1 MAEAKAPAEAAEGQ
15 KEEDE
20 KYKLPDILLTEFTP
34 QEVNNMQ
41 HLFEELDEDRSG
53 AIDVVELGV
62 LFDKL
67 EEEIT
72 QERLREI
79 IAEVDD
85 DDSGELEY
93 PEFMMLMAKFKK
105 GESKFAKAASLL
117 NELNSTPAAEL
128 ERQCRKR
135 NLKVSF
141 EFVETRAAT
150 SMAAQQEIY
159 KCTVQG
165 EWIERIQGKMHKI
178 TEPRYFEGIATST
191 RDAKMAAAQAALSKL
206 KEAIPGVA
214 FPPGD
219 IPDTWRRWYETNMD
233 AGVDPDEL
241 LQTLVTKG
249 FIPAKNLELMQLT
262 SVHVSMQRLV
272 RSERNA
278 KLSENGRYIPPEWLD
293 WAEQQLDRGIKGTIV
308 LAILVKLGFRPER
321 NPHLLQL
328 LRASRGGTTV
338 DPVAPFVLD
347 YWGALEKRDS
357 EELRRYMRGG
367 QDPNERRQKSLFGFK
382 DEHRRLS
389 GRTGLEMVCL
399 SACPVELAVLLVAS
413 GAKSDT
419 RDEMGRTPLHHAAVG
434 GSRGICEFLLA
445 GAGAELHVKDNYGDT
460 PLHMAC
466 EHGRVDVI
474 KFFTEWQEERLR
486 RFQTGKDG
494 VGGITHRVAAK
505 RLFEKMQDE
514 KLSRHVPRRFS
525 IKWYREYCHLYR
537 DQVHA
542 KQLQT
547 LVEGAA
553 ETRAREKAGLPD
565 PPWGRIN
572 YINDFVEH
580 IDERERAS
588 LAPITDERIRAVMEE
603 YGPEEKTEIFVHAD
617 KSEEIVPLNMPFD
630 MLVRLLDK
638 VLEQSYV
645 NVRNVRGRTPIFNA
659 VEPLHVVVTEDHQDS
674 LQVMIDEHQA
684 DVRVK
689 DYQLDSIVDILKRGH
704 QGVPKNW
711 RTRPEDGG
719 EEEGTP
725 SKHDNLTSRENENGD
740 SETSQEEDEDLDD
753 PMRYVEQ
760 GSGHIPRLVKKEEEK
775 SKSKKDKKKKRKK
788 EKELKQNFETKATS
802 DKDMS
807 DSGDDMKD
815 SDEEQLMGLGS
826 GSADSGAGGGGGGG
840 IMTKTNQRAM
850 MAIKKLLTDG
860 DGEKAWQELRSHC
873 TVVRRILSWVEYGH
887 PETGLSFYFQQRS
900 GRTSFETPGEVRTS
914 EQQAIGWAELEK
926 VSERRAIDKN
936 GWWQFCDVDGT
947 GDLWYRN
954 KAQRQNQWKQPAN
967 FDPWEDSEDF
977 VEKSAEKAKV
987 KTMKKKVKSLWKK
1000 VRGLASDDWTK
1011 LRGHSHALRNVG
1023 QWVEYRDDETAALYY
1038 YNTGT
1043 HESSWEKPAP
1053 LLDLE
1058 KRRFAW
1064 DMVVAMGKKVG
1075 SAPTSK
1081 RWLDLHDRSTE
1092 LRQIDEFKEYRCPQT
1107 SLLFYYNQDEWTY
1120 SWTKPEVIRV
1130 HEGVKF
1136 GDEVGDET
1144 IGDWEKVGDRG
1155 EKLRSFAD
1163 WKECRDNITGTV
1175 FYVNTQGAYGGGA
1188 WEKPLEFIRSER
1200 RQYGWEILN
1209 TMREEE
1215 WKPVRRRSDL
1225 IREVDPWQ
1233 EFRDSKCTGVS
1244 FYYNKY
1250 ETGFKAHKWNK
1261 PDEVLHLERE
1271 RNTWQ
1276 IRYRDSN
1283 LVEKEGPWEAR
1294 RDNPPKK
1301 KKKKKRKPPPKGK
1314 KKSKKRLAR
1323 EKREDEAEEAE
1334 RQRIANRTPKEIEAD
1349 ERKRLKEL
1357 EALNWWTN
1365 TENCKIFTKRPVGMD
1380 EARVRRKRHEALTRE
1395 QTLLEWDA
1403 FRQKAVTLRAAG
1415 PWEELKHKE
1424 TDIVFYFD
1432 VDEEVYSFQKPDL
1445 VVTEDINKRGAD
1457 IIAADRPEDWRR
1469 MRLEAD
1475 TLRRAADWEEQRD
1488 RVTECVFYY
1497 NSVTGEV
1504 SFFPGCFCCCCWFV
1518 WV

>member
-1 MAEAKAPAEAAEGQ
+1 MSSSGSRKAADGAPEATEDGEAAA
-15 KEEDE
+15 DP

-41 HLFEELDEDRSG
+41 HLFEELDEDKSG

-67 EEEIT
+67 EEEVT

-135 NLKVSF
+135 GLKVSF
-141 EFVETRAAT
+141 EFVETREAT

-165 EWIERIQGKMHKI
+165 EWIERIQGKMRKI
-178 TEPRYFEGIATST
+178 TEPRYFEGIAPNT

-206 KEAIPGVA
+206 REAIPGVA
-214 FPPGD
+214 YKPGE
-219 IPDTWRRWYETNMD
+219 IPDAWREWYETNLD
-233 AGVDPDEL
+233 NGVDADEL
-241 LQTLVTKG
+241 LQTFVTKG

-262 SVHVSMQRLV
+262 SVHLSMQRLV
-272 RSERNA
+272 REERNA

-308 LAILVKLGFRPER
+308 LQILVKLGFRPER

-328 LRASRGGTTV
+328 LRSSRGGTTA
-338 DPVAPFVLD
+338 DPVQPFVLD
-347 YWGALEKRDS
+347 YWGALERQD
-357 EELRRYMRGG
+357 EDELRRYMRGG
-367 QDPNERRQKSLFGFK
+367 QDPNERRKKSLFGFK
-382 DEHRRLS
+382 DEHRRIN
-389 GRTGLEMVCL
+389 GRTALEMVCL
-399 SACPVELAVLLVAS
+399 APCPVNFAVLLVAS
-413 GAKSDT
+413 GAKTDT
-419 RDEMGRTPLHHAAVG
+419 VDGMGRTPLHHAATG
-434 GSRGICEFLLA
+434 GSRGICEYLLA
-445 GAGAELHVKDNYGDT
+445 GTGAELHVKDNYGDT
-460 PLHMAC
+460 PLHLAA

-514 KLSRHVPRRFS
+514 KLSRHVPRRFP
-525 IKWYREYCHLYR
+525 ITWYREYCHRYR
-537 DQVHA
+537 NQVHR
-542 KQLQT
+542 QPLQT

-553 ETRAREKAGLPD
+553 ETRAREKAALPD

-580 IDERERAS
+580 IDTRERAS
-588 LAPITDERIRAVMEE
+588 LAPITDERISAVMAE

-617 KSEEIVPLNMPFD
+617 KSEEVVPLNVPFD
-630 MLVRLLDK
+630 MLLGLLDK

-659 VEPLHVVVTEDHQDS
+659 VEPLHIVVTEGHQDS
-674 LQVMIDEHQA
+674 LQVLIDEHQA

-719 EEEGTP
+719 ELEDGE
-725 SKHDNLTSRENENGD
+725 LTRRENDNGD
-740 SETSQEEDEDLDD
+740 SDTSDD
-753 PMRYVEQ
+753 PDDPLNFVEQ
-760 GSGHIPRLVKKEEEK
+760 VSGEIPRLVQGQEKMKKKKKE
-775 SKSKKDKKKKRKK
+775 KKKKRKR
-788 EKELKQNFETKATS
+788 EKEQEKANPKEAE
-802 DKDMS
+802 DPEMS
-807 DSGDDMKD
+807 ESGGEMKD
-815 SDEEQLMGLGS
+815 SDEEQLMGLGNDSAGS
-826 GSADSGAGGGGGGG
+826 GGDTNGS
-840 IMTKTNQRAM
+840 MTKANQRAM

-860 DGEKAWQELRSHC
+860 DGEKAWQELRSQC
-873 TVVRRILSWVEYGH
+873 TVVRRILSWVEYNH

-900 GRTSFETPGEVRTS
+900 GRTLFETPGEIRTA
-914 EQQAIGWAELEK
+914 EQSAIGWAELEK
-926 VSERRAIDKN
+926 VSERRSIDKN
-936 GWWQFCDVDGT
+936 GWWEFCDVVGT

-954 KAQRQNQWKQPAN
+954 KAQRLNQWKKPAN
-967 FDPWEDSEDF
+967 FDPWEDSEEY
-977 VEKSAEKAKV
+977 VEKSAEKAKAGAI
-987 KTMKKKVKSLWKK
+987 KKKVKSLWKK
-1000 VRGLASDDWTK
+1000 VRGLAADDWTK

-1038 YNTGT
+1038 YNQGT
-1043 HESSWEKPAP
+1043 QESCWEKPAV

-1064 DMVVAMGKKVG
+1064 EMVVSMGKKVG
-1075 SAPTSK
+1075 SNPTST

-1107 SLLFYYNQDEWTY
+1107 SLLFYYNQDERTY
-1120 SWTKPEVIRV
+1120 SWTKPETIRV

-1144 IGDWEKVGDRG
+1144 IGDWEKVGDRC
-1155 EKLRSFAD
+1155 ENLRQFGN
-1163 WKECRDNITGTV
+1163 WKECRDNISGTV
-1175 FYVNTQGAYGGGA
+1175 FYVNTLGAYGGGA
-1188 WEKPLEFIRSER
+1188 WEKPLEFIRAER

-1209 TMREEE
+1209 TMREQE

-1225 IREVDPWQ
+1225 IRTVDPWQ
-1233 EFRDSKCTGVS
+1233 ELRDSKLTGVS
-1244 FYYNKY
+1244 YYYNKY
-1250 ETGFKAHKWNK
+1250 KTGMEAHKFNK

-1276 IRYRDSN
+1276 IRYRDSV
-1283 LVEKEGPWEAR
+1283 LLEKEGPWEAR

-1301 KKKKKRKPPPKGK
+1301 KKKKKRKPPPPGK

-1323 EKREDEAEEAE
+1323 EKREREAEEAE
-1334 RQRIANRTPKEIEAD
+1334 KQRLANRTPEEIEAD
-1349 ERKRLKEL
+1349 ERKRLKAE
-1357 EALNWWTN
+1357 EARNWWTN
-1365 TENCKIFTKRPVGMD
+1365 IENCKVFTKRPAGMD

-1395 QTLLEWDA
+1395 QTLLEWDFFKGKSVA
-1403 FRQKAVTLRAAG
+1403 MRCAG
-1415 PWEELKHKE
+1415 PWEEYKHKE
-1424 TDIVFYFD
+1424 TQIIFYFN
-1432 VDEEVYSFQKPDL
+1432 VDEESYSFQKPDL
-1445 VVTEDINKRGAD
+1445 VVDEDIKQRGAD
-1457 IIAADRPEDWRR
+1457 IIAANRPEDWRR

-1475 TLRRAADWEEQRD
+1475 TLRRAGDWEEQRD

-1504 SFFPGCFCCCCWFV
+1504 CSA
-1518 WV
+1518 